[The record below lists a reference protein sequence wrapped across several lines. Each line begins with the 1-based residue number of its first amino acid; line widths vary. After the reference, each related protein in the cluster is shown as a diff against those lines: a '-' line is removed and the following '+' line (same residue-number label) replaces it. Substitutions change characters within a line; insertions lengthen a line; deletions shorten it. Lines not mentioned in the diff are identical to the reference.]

1 MKTETIRLLADL
13 IETYDRTTKV
23 MEEGAAKAI
32 EEEGRAYGGFIRA
45 AKGKMQEYLTNQ
57 IVKIAWEV
65 ELGKDPKRLDINSK
79 KIPIPIKMEYVES
92 IQDEPI
98 KDYILSNIKRY
109 YYGLSVDKH
118 IFIDGKFIFGIECK
132 AYTENAMVKRILVD
146 FHLLKTKM
154 PNLLC
159 YLFQL
164 ESQLGGDYS
173 SKVRNPK
180 ANPSA
185 TALMSYFPDVDLKII
200 SLFPPVTKID
210 EYRFPKKLTVEKLE
224 KALMFFVSN
233 FQNCGGSKKLRNL
246 HQQN

>member
-1 MKTETIRLLADL
+1 MKIETGRLLADL

-65 ELGKDPKRLDINSK
+65 ELGKDAKRLEINSK

-92 IQDEPI
+92 IKDEPI
-98 KDYILSNIKRY
+98 RDYILSNIKRY

-118 IFIDGKFIFGIECK
+118 IFVDGNFIFGVECK

-146 FHLLKTKM
+146 FHLLKTIY
-154 PNLLC
+154 PNLFC

-173 SKVRNPK
+173 SEIKAPK
-180 ANPSA
+180 GSFS
-185 TALMSYFPDVDLKII
+185 THTLMSYFRDVDLRVITLLPGERNVDQPINKIEHFKPLNI
-200 SLFPPVTKID
+200 ERLEVALEAMTDGFVKCKVT
-210 EYRFPKKLTVEKLE
+210 
-224 KALMFFVSN
+224 
-233 FQNCGGSKKLRNL
+233 
-246 HQQN
+246 